1 MKRLLMMRHGKSVAN
16 KPGQEDIKRALSPKG
31 HSAILEIANW
41 MLHNSILP
49 EIVLISKAQRTTE
62 TWQLIKNVIG
72 RVTVIHSQEALYL
85 AGPNE
90 ILDQLSKINNNHNTV
105 MIIGHNPGLDILAQS
120 LVAKGSNSSAVKSL
134 QKGFPTAAMAIFQLK
149 GNNWQNLASDGAEL
163 LTFMSPYE
171 LKKL

>member
-1 MKRLLMMRHGKSVAN
+1 MLDSLNIKNVIKIEGGKTRAQSTFLALKR
-16 KPGQEDIKRALSPKG
+16 IKKLKC
-31 HSAILEIANW
+31 LK
-41 MLHNSILP
+41 
-49 EIVLISKAQRTTE
+49 VLIHDAARPNVSN
-62 TWQLIKNVIG
+62 QLIKNVIG
-72 RVTVIHSQEALYL
+72 RVSVIHSQEALYL

-90 ILDQLSKINNNHNTV
+90 ILDQLSKIHNNHNTV

-120 LVAKGSNSSAVKSL
+120 LVAKGSNSAAVKSL

-171 LKKL
+171 

>member
-41 MLHNSILP
+41 MLHNSTLP

-90 ILDQLSKINNNHNTV
+90 ILDQLSKIHNNHNTRR
-105 MIIGHNPGLDILAQS
+105 S
-120 LVAKGSNSSAVKSL
+120 
-134 QKGFPTAAMAIFQLK
+134 
-149 GNNWQNLASDGAEL
+149 
-163 LTFMSPYE
+163 
-171 LKKL
+171 